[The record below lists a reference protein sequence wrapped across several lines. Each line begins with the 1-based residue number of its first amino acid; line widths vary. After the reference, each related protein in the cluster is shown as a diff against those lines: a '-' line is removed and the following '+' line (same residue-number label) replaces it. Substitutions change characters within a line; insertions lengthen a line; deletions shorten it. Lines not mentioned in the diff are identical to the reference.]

1 MQSLLLLHE
10 QERLLLA
17 RSDLLERL
25 ERAQALRGAKRADRL
40 LSHGVSSVGH
50 YILLDD
56 LL

>member
-40 LSHGVSSVGH
+40 LCHGVRSVGH